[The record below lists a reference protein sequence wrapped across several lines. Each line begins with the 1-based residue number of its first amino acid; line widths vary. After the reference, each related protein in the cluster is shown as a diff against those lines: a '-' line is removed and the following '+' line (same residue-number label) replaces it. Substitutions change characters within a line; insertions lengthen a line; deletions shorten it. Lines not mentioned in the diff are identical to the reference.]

1 MPETPDHFAETEDT
15 LDAETLAF
23 RTLNDRLRQTFSGGR
38 VVMTQGI
45 QALPDETIARV
56 FGAVRDFDD
65 FTEDNDPYGT
75 HDFGAFELDGER
87 LMFKVDAYDQNLE
100 FGSPNP
106 ADPNVTIRVLTIFLA
121 SEY

>member
-1 MPETPDHFAETEDT
+1 M
-15 LDAETLAF
+15 
-23 RTLNDRLRQTFSGGR
+23 RN
-38 VVMTQGI
+38 
-45 QALPDETIARV
+45 
-56 FGAVRDFDD
+56 FDD
-65 FTEDNDPYGT
+65 FNEDNDPYGT